1 MSTATNAPSIPT
13 AVFSDPD
20 AASRAIDQLRAA
32 GFSDQEIRVVTA
44 NEAHR
49 QRFRRFAQQLP
60 AGSRTG
66 KALTQAALVAVVLGA
81 LLVGAAL
88 AMQSDIALILAGA
101 FAGLVAAGTF
111 VAVMMTRGAEGE
123 LSDYY
128 DQAVEHDRLI
138 VAVEPREH
146 TSSERVAAAVGILE
160 RTGEEAIELP
170 REP

>member
-1 MSTATNAPSIPT
+1 MSTATSTPSIPT

-20 AASRAIDQLRAA
+20 AASRAIDQIRAA

-49 QRFRRFAQQLP
+49 HRFRRFVQQLP

-66 KALTQAALVAVVLGA
+66 KALTQAALVAVVLGT
-81 LLVGAAL
+81 LIVGTAL
-88 AMQSDIALILAGA
+88 ALRSDIALILTGA
-101 FAGLVAAGTF
+101 FAGLVGAGTF
-111 VAVMMTRGAEGE
+111 VVVMMTRGAEGE
-123 LSDYY
+123 LSDFY

-138 VAVEPREH
+138 VAIEPHEN
-146 TSSERVAAAVGILE
+146 TAPERIAAAVEVLQAAAE
-160 RTGEEAIELP
+160 TALELP